1 MPQSSQDATCLP
13 QRHGWHD
20 KTQQTLN
27 WGTLRCLTLHS
38 KNDGSFFLG
47 ISPTF
52 TKPISKIA
60 KSRDGSPLE
69 VAPESDQVEALDQA
83 SNCEATCGNLF
94 INSPEC
100 TYNIIQCILTVAV
113 FCCNSYGSKTFQNT
127 LLYNVA
133 KEPEWRHARHR
144 WSEISLGVVPWWMA
158 KRLAVFR
165 RLVSTIFCT
174 AIIRS
179 DTTLDPHETIWTE
192 DGIHI
197 ICIYKKTVLIELF
210 KLPCANCKSTSWK
223 LWIWTVSKLYT
234 NGLTW
239 GVFPSHMMVSTEHC
253 SSIWICP
260 S

>member
-60 KSRDGSPLE
+60 KSREEPLE

-113 FCCNSYGSKTFQNT
+113 FCCNSYGSQNIPKHWYSAGRPRSPNDM
-127 LLYNVA
+127 LAIGGPKSLWV
-133 KEPEWRHARHR
+133 
-144 WSEISLGVVPWWMA
+144 WSP
-158 KRLAVFR
+158 
-165 RLVSTIFCT
+165 
-174 AIIRS
+174 
-179 DTTLDPHETIWTE
+179 
-192 DGIHI
+192 DG
-197 ICIYKKTVLIELF
+197 
-210 KLPCANCKSTSWK
+210 
-223 LWIWTVSKLYT
+223 
-234 NGLTW
+234 G
-239 GVFPSHMMVSTEHC
+239 
-253 SSIWICP
+253 
-260 S
+260 